1 MCGMRCVS
9 MCARTQQQCDCEGSD
24 QEMTP
29 LRTRI
34 TISIAV
40 HQHDALVSLVPASP
54 LPISAEQRRAHLLIP
69 IAPQRPPP
77 GMAANCLP
85 LCQLLRQAAGA
96 TSPRQLHSAYLASPY
111 PALFAYHRIRRR
123 CHLLPT
129 HSQQQPQP
137 ATVLPTV
144 PYSLH
149 QATVQC
155 SLGCRRTGTPS

>member
-1 MCGMRCVS
+1 MRCV
-9 MCARTQQQCDCEGSD
+9 CARTRSS
-24 QEMTP
+24 
-29 LRTRI
+29 LRLRGVRSRNDTV
-34 TISIAV
+34 TYTHY
-40 HQHDALVSLVPASP
+40 HQHRCASACRTCITRTSQPPAHLRRAASRPPSDTHSTAAPAS
-54 LPISAEQRRAHLLIP
+54 
-69 IAPQRPPP
+69 

-123 CHLLPT
+123 HRCHLLPNALT
-129 HSQQQPQP
+129 
-137 ATVLPTV
+137 ATATASYCRLYRT
-144 PYSLH
+144 SLH